1 MLCRGG
7 GDEANPPAPWRPA
20 ASLPVLARVGAAAC
34 LHAGFRGERLP
45 RGNPAWGD
53 GTRLEIPVG
62 VQRGQKGAGFTWGWR
77 GLQRWVT
84 PAPCLAGVTQGP
96 RGATWSGDIPP
107 PPAPIPK
114 DLPASCF
121 FSGRS
126 LPWGGDGGG
135 DPGAAGPWPRGR
147 GCLWLYPLLSEHR
160 TLPRPLT
167 VLEGLERH
175 LKGCENR
182 APAPEEGICPPLC
195 TPGCPPALFQLG
207 KLRHGRAER
216 VCATAGTQS
225 RI

>member
-45 RGNPAWGD
+45 RGNPARGD

-96 RGATWSGDIPP
+96 RGAWEWGHPSSACTHPQG
-107 PPAPIPK
+107 PAGV
-114 DLPASCF
+114 LF
-121 FSGRS
+121 FQRKVSA
-126 LPWGGDGGG
+126 L
-135 DPGAAGPWPRGR
+135 GR
-147 GCLWLYPLLSEHR
+147 GWRGGPRSCWPLAKGKGLLVALPPFVRASHPPSAPHGAGRVGEALER
-160 TLPRPLT
+160 VRKPSPRPRRRYMPPS
-167 VLEGLERH
+167 VHPRVSP
-175 LKGCENR
+175 CPF
-182 APAPEEGICPPLC
+182 PAG
-195 TPGCPPALFQLG
+195 
-207 KLRHGRAER
+207 
-216 VCATAGTQS
+216 
-225 RI
+225 